1 MRLRLFLFRP
11 IGQTEREI
19 AMMSFVCRL
28 RAAVV
33 ALSMFAG
40 LGGFAFAQTSSS
52 SSDSSTS
59 TSTASS
65 SGMSFGAETGVVY
78 VRGNGHSDLASE
90 IDYTF
95 DVMDSGADTS
105 GNKNRL
111 YLLGDDV
118 VAVSTFGYNYYGAG
132 VRFDPSK
139 SLAAAL
145 KKTNIPVD
153 SFKVYVDATAG
164 NAIPSSGSSLV
175 SFHVGIGAK
184 VALTSSGS
192 VSWDLAQAKLF
203 RVGSKNY
210 ATISTNVSAHWG
222 SN

>member
-1 MRLRLFLFRP
+1 
-11 IGQTEREI
+11 
-19 AMMSFVCRL
+19 MMSIVCRL

-40 LGGFAFAQTSSS
+40 LSGFAFAQTSSS
-52 SSDSSTS
+52 SSSSSTS
-59 TSTASS
+59 TTTASTS
-65 SGMSFGAETGVVY
+65 TSNSATGMSFDASTGVVV
-78 VRGNGHSDLASE
+78 VRGNGHTDVATE
-90 IDYTF
+90 IDYTL
-95 DVMDSGADTS
+95 DTVDSSADAS
-105 GNKNRL
+105 GYRNRL

-139 SLAAAL
+139 SLAAAF
-145 KKTNIPVD
+145 KKTNIPAD

-164 NAIPSSGSSLV
+164 NAIPSSGSSLI

-210 ATISTNVSAHWG
+210 VTVSTNVSAHWG